1 MAACILRQMAKE
13 RGVSLSADSAATSRE
28 EIGNPIYPPARRKLK
43 AEGIPL
49 DDHRAR
55 QMTRADYEAYDLLFA
70 MDAANI
76 RNMVRIAG
84 GDPQGKIARLLDDT
98 PHPRDIADPWYTGD
112 FDATYRDLTEG
123 CAALLDRL
131 AQNP

>member
-1 MAACILRQMAKE
+1 
-13 RGVSLSADSAATSRE
+13 
-28 EIGNPIYPPARRKLK
+28 
-43 AEGIPL
+43 
-49 DDHRAR
+49 
-55 QMTRADYEAYDLLFA
+55 MTRADYEAYDLLFA